1 MHYNKG
7 DYDLGTYLKNPDV
20 FKVSAGHVK
29 TLEGPGLG
37 IEMDEELVRKV
48 AVESRSFNWRNPV
61 WRGEDGSV
69 REW

>member
-1 MHYNKG
+1 M
-7 DYDLGTYLKNPDV
+7 
-20 FKVSAGHVK
+20 FKVEGGHVK
-29 TLEGPGLG
+29 TLEGKGLG

-48 AVESRSFNWRNPV
+48 AVESKSFNWRNPV